1 MTQGNRATGDAG
13 ETLAVRFLEKHGC
26 RILCRNF
33 KAQHGEIDVI
43 AEKDAFLLFV
53 EVKTRRKGGERGANA
68 VDERK
73 QTCLAS
79 AAAQFLAE
87 NRDNPY
93 IASLKMRFDVVEIA
107 FDKEN
112 RTASCRLLE
121 NAFTPDPS
129 IFETQVSDRL

>member
-1 MTQGNRATGDAG
+1 MTQGNRATGDTG
-13 ETLAVRFLEKHGC
+13 EDLAVRFLEKHGC

-33 KAQHGEIDVI
+33 KAQHGEIDII

-68 VDERK
+68 VDEKK
-73 QTCLAS
+73 QTRLAS

-87 NRDNPY
+87 NRENPY
-93 IASLKMRFDVVEIA
+93 VASLQKRFDVVEITL
-107 FDKEN
+107 DKKN
-112 RTASCRLLE
+112 RTAACRLLE

-129 IFETQVSDRL
+129 IFETQVSNRL